1 MFVIYPDNDKIMKHL
16 LFALA
21 LVVSLPAYAQKEDG
35 FITVEKILGN
45 APDSVFNSTSS
56 FAGYLDNHLNN
67 DEEILRGIFV
77 WIAKS
82 VSYDIENMYRINFT
96 EQPGEL
102 VEKTF
107 LTRKAICQGYA
118 ELFNELC
125 HQTGIQSSVVH
136 GYTKQNG
143 SISNTGHAWVVAKS
157 NDSWYCFDPTWGAG
171 YIMDGKFV
179 RSFSPLY
186 FMADPADFVASH
198 MPLDPMWQCLN
209 QPVSIQDF
217 YQGETGNE
225 KNDVNYAF
233 SDSITDY
240 LQLTRIQQYEVT
252 LRRIE
257 ENGIRNNVILDY
269 ARFLEQTLENEELQ
283 KKYEYQ
289 KQMVDKLNEAAEH
302 YNTGANLF
310 NRYINFYNRQFKPAV
325 PDNEIR
331 QMLDGSDTELMNARR
346 LLTEIDPFN
355 QEMKH
360 NLRQLSVAIQDLQHI
375 IDIQKDFLQKYL
387 STAKVY
393 RGTLFRK

>member
-1 MFVIYPDNDKIMKHL
+1 MRQF

-21 LVVSLPAYAQKEDG
+21 LSVSLPAFAQKENG
-35 FITVEKILGN
+35 FISAEKILGN
-45 APDSVFNSTSS
+45 APDSVFTSTKS
-56 FAGYLDNHLNN
+56 FAVYLDKQFAN
-67 DEEILRGIFV
+67 DDDILRGIFV

-82 VSYDIENMYRINFT
+82 VSYDIENMYRIHYS
-96 EQPGEL
+96 EQPCEL

-125 HQTGIQSSVVH
+125 HQTGIQSCVVH

-143 SISNTGHAWVVAKS
+143 SISNAGHAWVVAKS
-157 NDSWYCFDPTWGAG
+157 NYTWYCFDPTWGAG
-171 YIMDGKFV
+171 YITEGHFV
-179 RSFSPLY
+179 RSFSPEY
-186 FMADPADFVASH
+186 FKVNPADFVASH

-209 QPVSIQDF
+209 QPLSIQDF
-217 YQGETGNE
+217 YQGEKGRD
-225 KNDVNYAF
+225 KNDGNYAF
-233 SDSITDY
+233 ADSIMDY
-240 LQLTRIQQYEVT
+240 LQLTRIQQYVVT

-289 KQMVDKLNEAAEH
+289 KQMVDRLNEAAVH

-331 QMLDGSDTELMNARR
+331 QMLDGCDTELRNSNKI
-346 LLTEIDPFN
+346 LTEIDPFN
-355 QEMKH
+355 PEMKH
-360 NLRQLSVAIQDLQHI
+360 NLSQLAIAIEDLQYI
-375 IDIQKDFLQKYL
+375 IAMQKDFLQKYL
-387 STAKVY
+387 STSKAY
-393 RGTLFRK
+393 RGALFRK